1 MYKQCKKLMYKEC
14 LALASI
20 VALLCAST
28 ASAQDAPA
36 PVLEVDAGEAAAAQA
51 ASGGAA
57 EGLMPDEI
65 EATAENAVVG
75 WDKHLS
81 IGGSGSLGT
90 SNNVV
95 GQQNGLSTLV
105 GVQLDGGMN
114 YLMGQHEWRNSLVIS
129 EAAARTPIIDQFVKS
144 NDVVYLESLYL
155 YKLKNI
161 DWIGPFIRAEATTA
175 LFPGYDVRPQS
186 VWHITDRDG
195 NLVTSP
201 KVGTS
206 LKLSSAFLP
215 LALKQTVGAFFKMP
229 SSTKEFTLEGKVGF
243 SAMEIFADG
252 QRAVNDDSA
261 TANVIEILE
270 LDNVIQMGP
279 AISIDTRGELQGG
292 ALSWFAGVEAMTPI
306 YSNDDTDRSMISLTN
321 VLFNAGFAY
330 KLNDWASLNY
340 QLRAL
345 LQPQLV
351 DQWQIQNNLM
361 VSASYNLIKS
371 QVEPT
376 E

>member
-1 MYKQCKKLMYKEC
+1 MYKRLLTFSSLCTLIF
-14 LALASI
+14 AS
-20 VALLCAST
+20 V

-36 PVLEVDAGEAAAAQA
+36 PVLDADPGATAADQA
-51 ASGGAA
+51 ATAGAP

-105 GVQLDGGMN
+105 GVQLDGGLN

-155 YKLKNI
+155 YKLKSI
-161 DWIGPFIRAEATTA
+161 DWIGPFVRAEVTTA
-175 LFPGYDVRPQS
+175 LFPGYDVRPQT
-186 VWHITDRDG
+186 VWHILDRDG
-195 NLVTSP
+195 VAVDSP

-206 LKLSSAFLP
+206 LKLSDAFLP
-215 LALKQTVGAFFKMP
+215 LALKQTIGAFFRMP
-229 SSTKEFTLEGKVGF
+229 SSTKQFTLEGKVGF

-252 QRAVNDDSA
+252 QRAVNDDST

-270 LDNVIQMGP
+270 LQNVIQMGP
-279 AISIDTRGELQGG
+279 AVSIDTRGEMQGG
-292 ALSWFAGVEAMTPI
+292 RLNWFAGIEAMTPI
-306 YSNDDTDRSMISLTN
+306 YSNDDTGRSMISLTN

-340 QLRAL
+340 QFRAMR
-345 LQPQLV
+345 QPQLV
-351 DQWQIQNNLM
+351 EMWQIQNNLM

-371 QVEPT
+371 KAVPT
-376 E
+376 EE